1 MEISIND
8 QNQEWLKEKVESGK
22 YASAD
27 EVLEKA
33 REALDEREQAL
44 AEELADLREK
54 VRIGTEQADAGQLT
68 PASEVF
74 DRLLR
79 RNAERST

>member
-1 MEISIND
+1 MEISINR

-44 AEELADLREK
+44 SEELADLREK